1 MPEHLKKIVL
11 PLADG
16 GRQEIEVAEKA
27 RLDAIEAAL
36 APNLLPGDGS
46 GMTQGSVSLTE
57 ASTRGEAGSL

>member
-1 MPEHLKKIVL
+1 MKKIVL

-36 APNLLPGDGS
+36 APNLLPGDARA